1 LTDRLSKEHAMTT
14 TRSAVELTSPPPLG
28 SGGSMRRRV
37 LALAAAETRLLL
49 RNRTA
54 VMTSVLLPLGVV
66 AAVGGVIV
74 SNGGAVDGPGVIA
87 SAIGVALTFVT
98 FYNLVTT
105 FVARREELVL
115 QRMRT
120 GELTDAEVLLGTA
133 TPTVLVTV
141 VQVVLVAVGV
151 VVVGEWSA
159 PVDVVLPLI
168 ALLGG
173 GALMVVLA
181 AVSTSFTRTV
191 EAAQFTTMPLVLTST
206 LLSGLSIP
214 LSDFP
219 EQVAQIARF
228 LPLTPVIELS
238 RLGLVGMTWEGHA
251 VDAAGAWAAS
261 PIPLAALTGWL
272 VAGVLLARRVFR
284 WAPRR

>member
-1 LTDRLSKEHAMTT
+1 MTT
-14 TRSAVELTSPPPLG
+14 ATVPAPSTAAPSRL
-28 SGGSMRRRV
+28 RRT
-37 LALAAAETRLLL
+37 LALAGAETRLLL

-54 VMTSVLLPLGVV
+54 VVNSVLLPLFFV
-66 AAVGGVIV
+66 ALVPITGMGG
-74 SNGGAVDGPGVIA
+74 DGPLGPRLAVT
-87 SAIGVALTFVT
+87 SIGVTLVFLTY
-98 FYNLVTT
+98 YNLVTT

-133 TPTVLVTV
+133 VPTLLVTV

-151 VVVGEWSA
+151 VALGYWSA
-159 PVDVVLPLI
+159 PVDVVLPLV
-168 ALLGG
+168 ALVGG

-191 EAAQFTTMPLVLTST
+191 EAAQFTTMPLVLTAT
-206 LLSGLSIP
+206 MLSGLLIP
-214 LSDFP
+214 LADFP
-219 EQVAQIARF
+219 GQLAHVARF

-238 RLGLVGMTWEGHA
+238 RLGLVGETWDGQA
-251 VDAAGAWAAS
+251 VDTAGAWAAS
-261 PIPLAALTGWL
+261 PLALAVLAGWL
-272 VAGVLLARRVFR
+272 VGGAILARVVFR

>member
-1 LTDRLSKEHAMTT
+1 
-14 TRSAVELTSPPPLG
+14 
-28 SGGSMRRRV
+28 V

-54 VMTSVLLPLGVV
+54 VVNSLLLPLAVV
-66 AAVGGVIV
+66 AAVGAITV
-74 SNGGAVDGPGVIA
+74 SNGGTVDGSGLVA
-87 SAIGVALTFVT
+87 SAIGVTLTFVT

-133 TPTVLVTV
+133 VPTLLVTV

-151 VVVGEWSA
+151 AVLGTWSA
-159 PVDVVLPLI
+159 PVDVVLPLV

-173 GALMVVLA
+173 AALMVVLA

-191 EAAQFTTMPLVLTST
+191 EAAQFTTLPLVLAATM
-206 LLSGLSIP
+206 LSGLLIP

-219 EQVAQIARF
+219 EQVGQGARF

-238 RLGLVGMTWEGHA
+238 RLGLVGKTWNGQA
-251 VDAAGAWAAS
+251 VDTAGAWAAS
-261 PIPLAALTGWL
+261 PLALSVLVGWL
-272 VAGVLLARRVFR
+272 VGGTILARLVFR

>member
-1 LTDRLSKEHAMTT
+1 
-14 TRSAVELTSPPPLG
+14 
-28 SGGSMRRRV
+28 V

-54 VMTSVLLPLGVV
+54 VMSSVLLPLAVV
-66 AAVGGVIV
+66 AAVGAITV
-74 SNGGAVDGPGVIA
+74 SNGGTVNGPGLVV
-87 SAIGVALTFVT
+87 SALGVTLTFVT

-133 TPTVLVTV
+133 VPTLVVTV

-151 VVVGEWSA
+151 GVLGEWSA
-159 PVDVVLPLI
+159 PVDVVLPLL

-173 GALMVVLA
+173 GAVMVVLA

-191 EAAQFTTMPLVLTST
+191 EAAQFTTMPLVLTAT
-206 LLSGLSIP
+206 TLSGLLIP
-214 LSDFP
+214 LSGFP
-219 EQVAQIARF
+219 EQVAQVARF

-238 RLGLVGMTWEGHA
+238 RLGLVGQTWDGQA
-251 VDAAGAWAAS
+251 VDTAGAWAAS
-261 PIPLAALTGWL
+261 PLPLAVLAGWL
-272 VAGVLLARRVFR
+272 VGGAILARLVFR

>member
-1 LTDRLSKEHAMTT
+1 MTAT
-14 TRSAVELTSPPPLG
+14 LPAVHTSRPHLG
-28 SGGSMRRRV
+28 SGSRARRRV
-37 LALAAAETRLLL
+37 LALAVAETRLLL

-54 VMTSVLLPLGVV
+54 VLSSVLLPLAVV
-66 AAVGGVIV
+66 AAVAGITVSHGGT
-74 SNGGAVDGPGVIA
+74 GDGPGLIV
-87 SAIGVALTFVT
+87 SAIGVTLTFVT

-133 TPTVLVTV
+133 VPTLVVTV

-151 VVVGEWSA
+151 AVLGEWSA
-159 PVDVVLPLI
+159 PVDVVLPLV
-168 ALLGG
+168 ALLAG

-191 EAAQFTTMPLVLTST
+191 EAAQFTTMPLVLTAT
-206 LLSGLSIP
+206 ILSGLLIP

-219 EQVAQIARF
+219 EQVAQ
-228 LPLTPVIELS
+228 
-238 RLGLVGMTWEGHA
+238 
-251 VDAAGAWAAS
+251 
-261 PIPLAALTGWL
+261 LA
-272 VAGVLLARRVFR
+272 
-284 WAPRR
+284 

>member
-1 LTDRLSKEHAMTT
+1 MTT
-14 TRSAVELTSPPPLG
+14 TTRDAVEHSSPPHLG
-28 SGGSMRRRV
+28 SGGKARYRV

-54 VMTSVLLPLGVV
+54 VVSSVLLPLTLV
-66 AAVGGVIV
+66 AAVGAITA
-74 SNGGAVDGPGVIA
+74 SNGGAVDGQALIA
-87 SAIGVALTFVT
+87 SAVGVTLTFVT
-98 FYNLVTT
+98 FYGLVTT

-133 TPTVLVTV
+133 VPALLVTV
-141 VQVVLVAVGV
+141 AQVVLVALGV
-151 VVVGEWSA
+151 VVLGEWSA
-159 PVDVVLPLI
+159 PVDVFLPLV

-173 GALMVVLA
+173 GALMVLLA

-191 EAAQFTTMPLVLTST
+191 EAAQFTTLPLVMAAT
-206 LLSGLSIP
+206 LLSGLVIP

-219 EQVAQIARF
+219 EQLAQVARL
-228 LPLTPVIELS
+228 LPLTPVIELT
-238 RLGLVGMTWEGHA
+238 RLGLLGETWDGQA
-251 VDAAGAWAAS
+251 VDTAGAWAAA
-261 PIPLAALTGWL
+261 PPVLAVLASWL
-272 VAGVLLARRVFR
+272 FGSALLARRLFR

>member
-1 LTDRLSKEHAMTT
+1 MTT
-14 TRSAVELTSPPPLG
+14 TRSAIDHASPASLG
-28 SGGSMRRRV
+28 SGGSTRRRV
-37 LALAAAETRLLL
+37 LALASAETRLLL

-54 VMTSVLLPLGVV
+54 VMSSVLLPLAVV
-66 AAVGGVIV
+66 AAVGAITV
-74 SNGGAVDGPGVIA
+74 SNGGRVDGPGLIV
-87 SAIGVALTFVT
+87 SAIGVTLTFVT

-120 GELTDAEVLLGTA
+120 GELTDGEVLLGTA
-133 TPTVLVTV
+133 VPTLLVTV

-151 VVVGEWSA
+151 VALGEWSA
-159 PVDVVLPLI
+159 PVDVVLPLV

-173 GALMVVLA
+173 GALMVLLA
-181 AVSTSFTRTV
+181 VVSTSFTV
-191 EAAQFTTMPLVLTST
+191 EAAQFTTMPLVLTAT
-206 LLSGLSIP
+206 MLSGLLIP
-214 LSDFP
+214 LADFP
-219 EQVAQIARF
+219 EQLAQVARF

-238 RLGLVGMTWEGHA
+238 RLGLVGKTWDGQA

-261 PIPLAALTGWL
+261 PLALAVLAGWL
-272 VAGVLLARRVFR
+272 VVGAVLARLVFR

>member
-1 LTDRLSKEHAMTT
+1 MTT
-14 TRSAVELTSPPPLG
+14 TRSAIEHTSPPSLG
-28 SGGSMRRRV
+28 SGGSARRRV

-54 VMTSVLLPLGVV
+54 VASSVLLPLAVV
-66 AAVGGVIV
+66 AAVGAITV
-74 SNGGAVDGPGVIA
+74 SNGGTVDGPGLIA
-87 SAIGVALTFVT
+87 SAIGVALTFVA

-133 TPTVLVTV
+133 VPTLLVTV

-151 VVVGEWSA
+151 VVLGEWTA
-159 PVDVVLPLI
+159 PVVVILPLV

-181 AVSTSFTRTV
+181 VVNTSFTRTV
-191 EAAQFTTMPLVLTST
+191 EAAQFTTMPLVLTAT
-206 LLSGLSIP
+206 MLSGLHAPSAP
-214 LSDFP
+214 
-219 EQVAQIARF
+219 QISMRKR
-228 LPLTPVIELS
+228 S
-238 RLGLVGMTWEGHA
+238 RIVW
-251 VDAAGAWAAS
+251 
-261 PIPLAALTGWL
+261 P
-272 VAGVLLARRVFR
+272 
-284 WAPRR
+284 